1 MIMNAPSRGALVD
14 ALSLRGIGFLDS
26 EPDEARAPLT
36 NAELIAGLATSPDP
50 RLRNALA
57 LLFVRRPEL
66 AEGVPAALAVLPPGP
81 GMTLREQYSAA
92 VYLQH
97 MWHTR
102 LGLYLPGMAQLP
114 DLFTAELGLPRPE
127 ERFGL
132 SGLRAL
138 ELRSGFNLTSS
149 YDTMMALLF
158 DQLRRERI
166 DEPAPAG

>member
-1 MIMNAPSRGALVD
+1 MTAPSRETLVGS
-14 ALSLRGIGFLDS
+14 LSARGIGFLDS
-26 EPDEARAPLT
+26 EAYDALVPLT
-36 NAELIAGLATSPDP
+36 DVALVTGLAASPEP

-66 AEGVPAALAVLPPGP
+66 ADDVHAALTGLTPGP
-81 GMTLREQYSAA
+81 AMTLREQYTAA

-102 LGLYLPGMAQLP
+102 LGLYLPEMTELP
-114 DLFTAELGLPRPE
+114 DLFTTELGLPDPV

-132 SGLRAL
+132 TGLRAL
-138 ELRSGFNLTSS
+138 ELRSGFNLTAS

-158 DQLRRERI
+158 DQLRRERVH
-166 DEPAPAG
+166 EPAPGG